1 MTTPLQ
7 QAMLIKIAESE
18 YSPVNGGTPES
29 ANDASTWADIV
40 IEKAKDKG
48 VFSSLVN
55 AGLAHHW
62 GTKRDACV
70 GLTEAGFQAYLQIK
84 KEQ

>member
-7 QAMLIKIAESE
+7 AAMLIKIAEHE
-18 YSPVNGGTPES
+18 LTPLNGAAPTKTEE
-29 ANDASTWADIV
+29 ADTWADCI
-40 IEKAKDKG
+40 IESPEDKG
-48 VFSSLVN
+48 TFTSMLN
-55 AGLAHHW
+55 AGLVLRY
-62 GTKRDACV
+62 GKGRDAFV